1 MRSNNF
7 KRNRNRNQNRRNGN
21 GSSSKSTN
29 IDSSGPD
36 VRVRGSAI
44 QVNEKYIAL
53 ANDASMSGD
62 RIKAESLFQYADH
75 YYRVYMLANGGIDP
89 RKNSADENI
98 TVSSDDLS
106 DTEKNEDKKEAIEI
120 VEEKQTSSLEE
131 NLVSSANWFWKYYKF
146 SKLVKHLFYNHLNH
160 K

>member
-1 MRSNNF
+1 MRSNNY
-7 KRNRNRNQNRRNGN
+7 KRNRNRNQNRRNGH

-44 QVNEKYIAL
+44 QVNEKYMAL

-75 YYRVYMLANGGIDP
+75 YYRVYILANGGVDP
-89 RKNSADENI
+89 RKTSVEENNTI
-98 TVSSDDLS
+98 GSNNL
-106 DTEKNEDKKEAIEI
+106 TETETRKDQKEEIEL
-120 VEEKQTSSLEE
+120 VEEKDSVSIEEE
-131 NLVSSANWFWKYYKF
+131 NLVTSVN
-146 SKLVKHLFYNHLNH
+146 
-160 K
+160 

>member
-1 MRSNNF
+1 MRSNNY

-21 GSSSKSTN
+21 GSSLKSTN

-62 RIKAESLFQYADH
+62 RIKAESFFQYADH
-75 YYRVYMLANGGIDP
+75 YYRVYMLANGGVDP
-89 RKNSADENI
+89 RKTS
-98 TVSSDDLS
+98 
-106 DTEKNEDKKEAIEI
+106 
-120 VEEKQTSSLEE
+120 VEENNSSGSNNLSEDETNKCQKEEIELVEKKVSVSLEE
-131 NLVSSANWFWKYYKF
+131 ENLISSVS
-146 SKLVKHLFYNHLNH
+146 
-160 K
+160 

>member
-1 MRSNNF
+1 MRSNNY

-44 QVNEKYIAL
+44 QVNEKYMAL

-62 RIKAESLFQYADH
+62 RIKADH
-75 YYRVYMLANGGIDP
+75 SFSMLIIIIEFTCLQMAVLI
-89 RKNSADENI
+89 
-98 TVSSDDLS
+98 L
-106 DTEKNEDKKEAIEI
+106 EKRQLKKII
-120 VEEKQTSSLEE
+120 QFL
-131 NLVSSANWFWKYYKF
+131 
-146 SKLVKHLFYNHLNH
+146 
-160 K
+160 

>member
-1 MRSNNF
+1 MRSNNY

-98 TVSSDDLS
+98 TIPADDLS

-131 NLVSSANWFWKYYKF
+131 NLVSSAN
-146 SKLVKHLFYNHLNH
+146 
-160 K
+160 

>member
-1 MRSNNF
+1 MRSNNY
-7 KRNRNRNQNRRNGN
+7 KRNRNRNQNRRNGH

-44 QVNEKYIAL
+44 QVNEKYMAL

-75 YYRVYMLANGGIDP
+75 YYRVYMLANGCVDP
-89 RKNSADENI
+89 RKTSVEDNNTIGSNN
-98 TVSSDDLS
+98 L
-106 DTEKNEDKKEAIEI
+106 TETETRKDQKEEIEL
-120 VEEKQTSSLEE
+120 VEEKDSVSIEEE
-131 NLVSSANWFWKYYKF
+131 NLVSSVN
-146 SKLVKHLFYNHLNH
+146 
-160 K
+160 

>member
-1 MRSNNF
+1 MRSNNY

-44 QVNEKYIAL
+44 QVNEKYMAL

-62 RIKAESLFQYADH
+62 RIKAESFFQYADH
-75 YYRVYMLANGGIDP
+75 YYRVYMLANGGVDP
-89 RKNSADENI
+89 RKTTS
-98 TVSSDDLS
+98 
-106 DTEKNEDKKEAIEI
+106 
-120 VEEKQTSSLEE
+120 VEENNSTGSNNLSETDTSKGQKEEIELGEKKDSVSLEE
-131 NLVSSANWFWKYYKF
+131 ENLISSVS
-146 SKLVKHLFYNHLNH
+146 
-160 K
+160 

>member
-1 MRSNNF
+1 MRSNNY

-44 QVNEKYIAL
+44 QVNEKYMAL

-62 RIKAESLFQYADH
+62 RIKAESFFQYADH

-89 RKNSADENI
+89 RKNLTDENI
-98 TVSSDDLS
+98 TVSSNDLS
-106 DTEKNEDKKEAIEI
+106 ETEKNDNKKEEIEI
-120 VEEKQTSSLEE
+120 VEEKQTPSMEE
-131 NLVSSANWFWKYYKF
+131 NLVTSAN
-146 SKLVKHLFYNHLNH
+146 
-160 K
+160 

>member
-1 MRSNNF
+1 MRSNNY

-44 QVNEKYIAL
+44 QVNEKYMAL

-62 RIKAESLFQYADH
+62 RIKAESFFQYADH
-75 YYRVYMLANGGIDP
+75 YYRVYMLANGGVDP
-89 RKNSADENI
+89 RKTSVEENNSTGSNKLSEAETSKGQKEEIDIADE
-98 TVSSDDLS
+98 
-106 DTEKNEDKKEAIEI
+106 
-120 VEEKQTSSLEE
+120 KQIDSLEE
-131 NLVSSANWFWKYYKF
+131 NLVTSAN
-146 SKLVKHLFYNHLNH
+146 
-160 K
+160 

>member
-1 MRSNNF
+1 MRSNNY

-44 QVNEKYIAL
+44 QVNEKYMAL

-75 YYRVYMLANGGIDP
+75 YYRVYMLANGGVDP
-89 RKNSADENI
+89 RKTSVEDNNTIGSNNLSETDTSKDQKEEIELVEENDKVSLKDENF
-98 TVSSDDLS
+98 V
-106 DTEKNEDKKEAIEI
+106 
-120 VEEKQTSSLEE
+120 TSV
-131 NLVSSANWFWKYYKF
+131 N
-146 SKLVKHLFYNHLNH
+146 
-160 K
+160 

>member
-1 MRSNNF
+1 MRSNNY

-21 GSSSKSTN
+21 GSSLKSTN

-62 RIKAESLFQYADH
+62 RIKAESFFQYADH
-75 YYRVYMLANGGIDP
+75 YYRVYMLANGGVDP
-89 RKNSADENI
+89 RKTS
-98 TVSSDDLS
+98 
-106 DTEKNEDKKEAIEI
+106 
-120 VEEKQTSSLEE
+120 VEENNSSGSNNLSEDETNKGQKEEIELVEKKVSVSLEE
-131 NLVSSANWFWKYYKF
+131 ENLISSVS
-146 SKLVKHLFYNHLNH
+146 
-160 K
+160 

>member
-1 MRSNNF
+1 MRSNNY

-89 RKNSADENI
+89 RKNS
-98 TVSSDDLS
+98 
-106 DTEKNEDKKEAIEI
+106 
-120 VEEKQTSSLEE
+120 VEENKTISPN
-131 NLVSSANWFWKYYKF
+131 NLSETEA
-146 SKLVKHLFYNHLNH
+146 SKNH
-160 K
+160 KEEIELIEKKDSVRQEEKLASSVN

>member
-7 KRNRNRNQNRRNGN
+7 KRNRNRNQNRRNGH

-36 VRVRGSAI
+36 VRVRGNAI

-62 RIKAESLFQYADH
+62 RIKAESFFQYADH
-75 YYRVYMLANGGIDP
+75 YYRVYMLANGGVDP
-89 RKNSADENI
+89 RKTSVEENNTI
-98 TVSSDDLS
+98 GSNNL
-106 DTEKNEDKKEAIEI
+106 TETETRKDQKEEIEL
-120 VEEKQTSSLEE
+120 VEEKDSVSIEEE
-131 NLVSSANWFWKYYKF
+131 NLVSTVN
-146 SKLVKHLFYNHLNH
+146 
-160 K
+160 

>member
-1 MRSNNF
+1 MRSNNY

-44 QVNEKYIAL
+44 QVNEKYMAL

-62 RIKAESLFQYADH
+62 RIKAESFFQYADH

-89 RKNSADENI
+89 RKTSVDENI
-98 TVSSDDLS
+98 TVSSNDLS

-120 VEEKQTSSLEE
+120 S
-131 NLVSSANWFWKYYKF
+131 
-146 SKLVKHLFYNHLNH
+146 
-160 K
+160 